1 MGRAASRGSPVA
13 DRDRGVTTAVAF
25 DPFEPGYV
33 ESPYEQYARLR
44 ATDPVHRS
52 ELLGGWVLTRYDD
65 VARMLRDPTIS
76 VEIENAKT
84 TPVVETERQRMH
96 ERGGRVDTLVL
107 RDDPDHA
114 RLRRLMQQPFGIRP
128 IEALRTMIEER
139 VERELD
145 AVMAR
150 GEMDVIGDF
159 AYPLPVAVFCEML
172 GIPDEDSPQ
181 FREWTAAVARNLDPL
196 ISPAEREHC
205 FKLMDEMEAYL
216 DIQIE
221 EKRRHPADDIMT
233 ELVHAEEQGD
243 RLTRD
248 ELVAQLVTLYVAGH
262 EPTTSLIGTGMRAMI
277 EYPDQRKLLEADPGL
292 FPNAVNEFLRWDG
305 PNQFVRRIAT
315 QTIQLDGGTIE
326 PGDVIYCGVG
336 AANRDPARWGDD
348 VDEVH
353 VDRTDAAHHL
363 QFGMGVHS
371 CLGAHFARLQAE
383 VALRAV
389 TARLDHVRYAAPP
402 EWSERMVIRGLQH
415 LRITFDPFSRQ

>member
-1 MGRAASRGSPVA
+1 MS
-13 DRDRGVTTAVAF
+13 TAVAF

-33 ESPYEQYARLR
+33 DSPYAQYARLR

-52 ELLGGWVLTRYDD
+52 DLLGGWVLTRYDD
-65 VARMLRDPTIS
+65 VARILRDPTIS
-76 VEIENAKT
+76 VELENANA
-84 TPVVETERQRMH
+84 TPVVSTERQRMT
-96 ERGGRVDTLVL
+96 ERGGKAGTLVL

-114 RLRRLMQQPFGIRP
+114 RLRRLMQQPFGIRA
-128 IEALRTMIEER
+128 IDGLRTMVQER
-139 VERELD
+139 VDRELN
-145 AVMAR
+145 ALLPR
-150 GEMDVIGDF
+150 GEIDVIADF
-159 AYPLPVAVFCEML
+159 AYPLPVTVFCEML

-196 ISPAEREHC
+196 ISPDERERC
-205 FKLMDEMEAYL
+205 FSLMDEMEAYL
-216 DIQIE
+216 EQQIE
-221 EKRRHPADDIMT
+221 EKRRHPANDILT

-243 RLTRD
+243 RLSRD

-262 EPTTSLIGTGMRAMI
+262 EPTTSLIGTGMRALV
-277 EYPDQRKLLEADPGL
+277 EFPDQRKLLDADPDL

-315 QTIQLDGGTIE
+315 QAIELDGGTIE
-326 PGDVIYCGVG
+326 PGGVVYCGVG

-353 VDRTDAAHHL
+353 VDRADAAHHL

-383 VALRAV
+383 VALRAL
-389 TARLDHVRYAAPP
+389 TSRLDNLRFAAPP
-402 EWSERMVIRGLQH
+402 AYSERMVIRGLQH
-415 LRITFDPFSRQ
+415 LRLTFDAPGAGRGS

>member
-1 MGRAASRGSPVA
+1 MNTV
-13 DRDRGVTTAVAF
+13 VAF
-25 DPFEPGYV
+25 DPFEPGFV

-52 ELLGGWVLTRYDD
+52 DLLGGWVLTRYDD
-65 VARMLRDPTIS
+65 VARILRDPSIS
-76 VEIENAKT
+76 VELENANS
-84 TPVVETERQRMH
+84 TPVVSNERARMD
-96 ERGGRVDTLVL
+96 ERGGRAGTLVL

-114 RLRRLMQQPFGIRP
+114 RLRRLMQQPFGIRA
-128 IEALRTMIEER
+128 IEGLRTMVEER
-139 VERELD
+139 VVRELD
-145 AVMAR
+145 ALVPR
-150 GEMDVIGDF
+150 GEMDVIADF
-159 AYPLPVAVFCEML
+159 AYPLPVTVFCEML

-181 FREWTAAVARNLDPL
+181 FRDWTAAVARNLDPL
-196 ISPAEREHC
+196 ISPEERAHC
-205 FKLMDEMEAYL
+205 FALMDEMEAYL
-216 DIQIE
+216 DEQIE
-221 EKRRHPADDIMT
+221 EKRRQPADDILT

-262 EPTTSLIGTGMRAMI
+262 EPTTSLIGTGMRALI
-277 EYPDQRKLLEADPGL
+277 EFPEQRTLLESDPSL

-315 QTIQLDGGTIE
+315 QTIELDGGAIQ

-348 VDEVH
+348 VDDVH
-353 VDRTDAAHHL
+353 VDRADAAHHL

-383 VALRAV
+383 VALRTL
-389 TARLDHVRYAAPP
+389 TARLANVRYAAPP
-402 EWSERMVIRGLQH
+402 TYSERMVIRGLQH
-415 LRITFDPFSRQ
+415 LRIAFDPV